1 MKSKYDL
8 TIDPVEQES
17 LEIQQSIEHIE
28 SATMA
33 LCRRFGWTDGLSFEP
48 IVRYTPPVVR
58 GITIVM
64 RPSSTGY
71 TFKITAVDSHTW
83 RIESHNYSISL
94 SGGGTD
100 VLLKHIFALAM
111 SFEVAAVTGVE

>member
-17 LEIQQSIEHIE
+17 LVIQQSIEHIE
-28 SATMA
+28 SATMT
-33 LCRRFGWTDGLSFEP
+33 LCRRFAWEVSFEP
-48 IVRYTPPVVR
+48 IARYTPPVVR

>member
-33 LCRRFGWTDGLSFEP
+33 LCRRFAWEVSFEP

-58 GITIVM
+58 GITIM
-64 RPSSTGY
+64 LQPASTTY

-83 RIESHNYSISL
+83 RIESHNRSISL
-94 SGGGTD
+94 SDGGTD
-100 VLLKHIFALAM
+100 VILRHIFALAM